1 MSKNKQIIQSFRPAQ
16 TNLQL
21 YMQMQEENYAQSE
34 VVKINEAYLFTI
46 NKVHLMYRGSGKP
59 FICHLVGTASLM
71 VACKQPIEVVL
82 SALMHALYQFR
93 VPFDDIAS
101 IDERRNIIKDKFGA
115 ECDRLIHE
123 YTQFE
128 MTGIKDI
135 DPDESIEDDK
145 VLLMRIADELEDIVD
160 FGLCLHGLPGE
171 TSERGGSYR
180 SRRRRK
186 EKEGDILKSLSKR
199 LNADLLY
206 EGLTYWLDF
215 EKYKDYPEDLKTGFY
230 SSITIDNQ

>member
-1 MSKNKQIIQSFRPAQ
+1 MSENKKNIQPQRPAQ

-21 YMQMQEENYAQSE
+21 YMQLLESGYSKEEVALVN
-34 VVKINEAYLFTI
+34 KAYLFTI

-71 VACKQPIEVVL
+71 TACKEPTEVIL

-93 VPFDDIAS
+93 VPFDGVES
-101 IDERRNIIKDKFGA
+101 IDERREIIKEKFGS

-128 MTGIKDI
+128 MTSIKDI
-135 DPDESIEDDK
+135 NPEDNNADKK

-171 TSERGGSYR
+171 TAEKGGSYR
-180 SRRRRK
+180 SRRARK
-186 EKEGDILKSLSKR
+186 EKEGDILKNLSKK
-199 LNADLLY
+199 LDAPLLY

-215 EKYKDYPEDLKTGFY
+215 DKYKNYPEELKTGFY
-230 SSITIDNQ
+230 SSITIED